1 MARISNMVVARETM
15 VVVVGARPPA
25 WKIARVYNRKT
36 ETYDDVPLTEYDPV
50 DPGDDG
56 VPYAFKA
63 GEKVPRNHEA
73 VKASPGSF
81 ISLDEAEDRNLIDA

>member
-1 MARISNMVVARETM
+1 MARTSNMVVARETM
-15 VVVVGARPPA
+15 VVVVGARPIKYRTA
-25 WKIARVYNRKT
+25 KVRNRKT
-36 ETYDDVPLTEYDPV
+36 DEIVEVDLSEGEPA
-50 DPGDDG
+50 DPGDQG

-81 ISLDEAEDRNLIDA
+81 ISLDEAEDRDLIDA

>member
-1 MARISNMVVARETM
+1 MARVSNMVVARETM
-15 VVVVGARPPA
+15 VVVVGARPIEYRKA
-25 WKIARVYNRKT
+25 MVRDRKT
-36 ETYDDVPLTEYDPV
+36 DQIVEVELNEAPPL
-50 DPGDDG
+50 DPGDEG

-81 ISLDEAEDRNLIDA
+81 ISLDEAENLDLIDT